1 MLVLSRREVEELLD
15 LDALVDAL
23 ALAMTDLSAG
33 RASVPRRNFA
43 MVDDAGLLAAM
54 PAYLPTQKVLAAK
67 LVLVFP
73 GNAAKWLETHQAV
86 VAVFDPA
93 TGVPLAIMDG
103 ASITAART
111 AAGSALATRLC
122 ARESARVLAI
132 IGTGVQARAHAR
144 ALPRVRNVREIVVA
158 GRTPEKVE
166 AFASEIGARIASTY
180 AEAVD
185 AGDIVCCCTNAT
197 EPVVRREWLRQGS
210 HVNSVGF
217 TRGPELEPSVFANA
231 RVVVES
237 RDAAIGE
244 FPNGAVDITTAVGQK
259 IVRLDDIREVGELVQ
274 KVRTGR
280 TGEEQIT
287 VYRSVGVAAQD
298 AAAAGLVL
306 EAAAA
311 KGSSVGAPQRT

>member
-1 MLVLSRREVEELLD
+1 
-15 LDALVDAL
+15 
-23 ALAMTDLSAG
+23 
-33 RASVPRRNFA
+33 
-43 MVDDAGLLAAM
+43 
-54 PAYLPTQKVLAAK
+54 
-67 LVLVFP
+67 
-73 GNAAKWLETHQAV
+73 
-86 VAVFDPA
+86 
-93 TGVPLAIMDG
+93 
-103 ASITAART
+103 
-111 AAGSALATRLC
+111 
-122 ARESARVLAI
+122 
-132 IGTGVQARAHAR
+132 
-144 ALPRVRNVREIVVA
+144 
-158 GRTPEKVE
+158 
-166 AFASEIGARIASTY
+166 
-180 AEAVD
+180 
-185 AGDIVCCCTNAT
+185 
-197 EPVVRREWLRQGS
+197 
-210 HVNSVGF
+210 VNSVGF